1 MDIKNKNVVLTGA
14 SDGIGRCTALKLA
27 AAGSNI
33 VQLARSQDKL
43 NALVEELSLKYPEQK
58 FIAYPCDLNQLD
70 QIKNTVQK
78 IISDF
83 ENIHILLNIAGIW
96 LKMSPLENV
105 NVDEIQSIIQTNL
118 IGLIQITNQLLPN
131 LKSQSEAIIINDSSS
146 SGIMP
151 RPEQSVYCASKY
163 GVTGFTEVLKVDL
176 KDSNVR
182 VAGIYQGGTNTQL
195 FTKANEV
202 EKPLNDFTDPNDLAD
217 VIVFMLTR
225 PAKIWLHDVRV
236 TY

>member
-1 MDIKNKNVVLTGA
+1 MDIKNKNIVVTGA
-14 SDGIGRCTALKLA
+14 SDGLGRCTVIKLA

-33 VQLARSQDKL
+33 ALLARNQENL
-43 NALVEELSLKYPEQK
+43 NSLVEELSSKYPQQK
-58 FIAYPCDLNQLD
+58 FIAYSCDLSQLD
-70 QIKNTVQK
+70 QIKTTVKK

-96 LKMSPLENV
+96 QKMSPLENI
-105 NVDEIQSIIQTNL
+105 NVDDIQNIIQTNL

-131 LKSQSEAIIINDSSS
+131 LKTQTEAIIINDSSS

-176 KDSNVR
+176 KGSSVR
-182 VAGIYQGGTNTQL
+182 VAGLYQGGTNTQM
-195 FTKANEV
+195 FSKANDLD
-202 EKPLNDFTDPNDLAD
+202 KPLNDFTDPNDLAD

-225 PAKIWLHDVRV
+225 PAKIWLHDIRV

>member
-1 MDIKNKNVVLTGA
+1 MDIKNKNIVLTGA

-27 AAGSNI
+27 AAGSN
-33 VQLARSQDKL
+33 LALVARTQEKL
-43 NALVEELSLKYPEQK
+43 NQLQQELSAKYPEQK
-58 FIAYPCDLNQLD
+58 FIAYPCDLCQLD
-70 QIKNTVQK
+70 QIKSTVQK
-78 IISDF
+78 IITDF
-83 ENIHILLNIAGIW
+83 KDIHVLLNIAGIW

-105 NVDEIQSIIQTNL
+105 NVDEIQNIIQTNL

-131 LKSQSEAIIINDSSS
+131 LKMQSEAIIINDSSS

-176 KDSNVR
+176 KGSSVR
-182 VAGIYQGGTNTQL
+182 VAGLYQGGTNTQI
-195 FTKANEV
+195 FAKANEV
-202 EKPLNDFTDPNDLAD
+202 DKPLNDFTDPNDLAD
-217 VIVFMLTR
+217 VIVFMLNR